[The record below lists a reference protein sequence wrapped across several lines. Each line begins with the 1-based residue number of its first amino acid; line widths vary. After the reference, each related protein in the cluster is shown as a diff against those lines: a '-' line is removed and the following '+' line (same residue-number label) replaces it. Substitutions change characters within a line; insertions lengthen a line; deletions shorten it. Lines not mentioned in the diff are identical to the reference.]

1 MIQNPFGGGPFGNG
15 PSGGNPLNGE
25 NPFEDFLKKIKE
37 EGERLQNEEQ
47 NENKEK
53 KEKKEKKQPEP
64 ERFDSNGNP
73 VKKKRRA
80 ARGAGIV
87 LAIVLLVFL
96 GSSCYYV
103 LDEENYAVV
112 TTLGSPH
119 AESQAGL
126 HFKIPFI
133 QNVRMVSKVIKGM
146 PIGYDPETGESKLAE
161 CIMITKD
168 FNFVDTEFYLEYM
181 VDDPVKYLYASSDP
195 EATLKMLAQS
205 YIRDTV
211 GVYNVDD
218 VITTGKAEIQ
228 SEIKE
233 KLTNRMIQEDIG
245 LSVVNITIQDAF
257 PPTQEVLNAFK
268 NVENAK
274 QGKETAI
281 NNANKDRNEKIPQ
294 AEAECDQIIKNA
306 EAEKQSRINEAE
318 GQVARF
324 EQMYAEYSKYPL
336 ITKQRMFYETMED
349 VLPSMRIFLV
359 DENGTQKMLPLDSFT
374 SAVDAG
380 RAASQS
386 GTGNSSSVSGGNQQN
401 NGTAENSSAAGT
413 GEEVAQ

>member
-1 MIQNPFGGGPFGNG
+1 M
-15 PSGGNPLNGE
+15 NGE

-37 EGERLQNEEQ
+37 EGERLQNEDQ
-47 NENKEK
+47 KEK

-336 ITKQRMFYETMED
+336 ITKQRMFYETMD
-349 VLPSMRIFLV
+349 VLPSMRLFIV

-374 SAVDAG
+374 AAAEAG
-380 RAASQS
+380 RSASRTGAAQ
-386 GTGNSSSVSGGNQQN
+386 NSSAGVNQPSSVS
-401 NGTAENSSAAGT
+401 AENSSASGT

>member
-1 MIQNPFGGGPFGNG
+1 MMNQNPFGGPLGNG
-15 PSGGNPLNGE
+15 SNGS
-25 NPFEDFLKKIKE
+25 FEDMFKKLKEMQDQAQRQKQEK
-37 EGERLQNEEQ
+37 QNQEQ
-47 NENKEK
+47 RGPEK
-53 KEKKEKKQPEP
+53 
-64 ERFDSNGNP
+64 FDSDGNP
-73 VKKKRRA
+73 VKKKRVRPLKSV
-80 ARGAGIV
+80 GAVFAV
-87 LAIVLLVFL
+87 LALAAVAM
-96 GSSCYYV
+96 SSYYV

-112 TTLGSPH
+112 TTLGNPV

-133 QNVRMVSKVIKGM
+133 QNVQFVSKGIKGM
-146 PIGYDPETGESKLAE
+146 PIGYNPETGESNE
-161 CIMITKD
+161 EESIMITKD
-168 FNFVDTEFYLEYM
+168 FNFVNTDFYLEYM
-181 VDDPVKYLYASSDP
+181 VNDPVKYLYASTEP
-195 EATLKMLAQS
+195 VATLKMLAQS

-211 GVYNVDD
+211 GIYNVDD

-233 KLTNRMIQEDIG
+233 KLTNRMIAEDIG

-257 PPTQEVLNAFK
+257 PPTTEVLNAFK

-306 EAEKQSRINEAE
+306 EADREARINEAE

-349 VLPSMRIFLV
+349 VLPGMKVFIM
-359 DENGTQKMLPLDSFT
+359 DENGTQKMLPLESFT
-374 SAVDAG
+374 SGVQAESMVPG
-380 RAASQS
+380 SS
-386 GTGNSSSVSGGNQQN
+386 TGQSSSAGQSSTGQGSTGQ
-401 NGTAENSSAAGT
+401 TSAEAGQT
-413 GEEVAQ
+413 EQEVAS